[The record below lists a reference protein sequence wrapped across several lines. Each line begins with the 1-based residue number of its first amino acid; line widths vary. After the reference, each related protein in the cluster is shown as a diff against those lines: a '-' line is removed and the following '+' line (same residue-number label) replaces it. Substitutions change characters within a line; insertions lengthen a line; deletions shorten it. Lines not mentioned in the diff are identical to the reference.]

1 MYVVAFSEVVHMG
14 SNRASVPQIS
24 DPLEYLHKLERD
36 LAMFEQKTA
45 SLVEDLAKRLDLLE
59 TPVSSMTERFYVANR
74 QIERDVIALADRL
87 HTLEGE

>member
-36 LAMFEQKTA
+36 LAMSEQ
-45 SLVEDLAKRLDLLE
+45 
-59 TPVSSMTERFYVANR
+59 
-74 QIERDVIALADRL
+74 
-87 HTLEGE
+87 